1 MSASEKILSGKKL
14 RNFFIGRARDLTDKS
29 IFHKISLVAFFAWI
43 GLGSD
48 GITSSCYGP
57 EEAYRNLMTHTSLA
71 IFVAF
76 ATAFTIFI
84 VSTSYNHIIKLFP
97 YGGGGYIVASKL
109 LSPTVGMIS
118 GCSLLIDYVLTITL
132 SISSGADAIFS
143 FFPAEWQ
150 AFKIIVALSGVVLL
164 IIMNLRGVRESVM
177 TLTPIFILF
186 ILLHVFVIIYV
197 FISNAENF
205 GHVVSNTSTD
215 IHHTVSQIGLWGTIF
230 LILKAYS
237 MGAGT
242 FTGIEAVSNGIP
254 ILREPKVKT
263 ARKTMVL
270 MATSLTF
277 IVVGLMIA
285 YSLYNLKFQEGKT
298 LNAVLFEQMTLG
310 WNKNLSYSFV
320 LLILVSEA
328 ALLFVAAQTGFLDGP
343 RIMANMAYDSWFPKR
358 FVSISDRFVTQDGIM
373 LMGISSIIL
382 LVVSGGSVRFLVILY
397 SINVFITFSLSQLGM
412 VKHWWTSRKEE
423 RGWLYKII
431 INGIGLS
438 LTSFILITVI
448 VIKFTEGGWIT
459 LLITGVL
466 IIIAITIKKHYYSTT
481 LKMQKLQ
488 TELMT
493 NFNERISKLA
503 KDYKNV
509 FTSIVKNTK
518 AKTAV
523 VLVSDYNSTGITT
536 LLNVIESF
544 HGLYKNFIF
553 LQIGLV
559 NAHNFRGAYEVEKIK
574 SQVNDDLQKYVDIV
588 NRFGYFGT
596 SYWTV
601 KADVIKAV
609 DELVP
614 EIQKEFT
621 DFTFFGSKLV
631 FAQTNILSRILH
643 NHTINAVQR
652 KLHKKNINSVI
663 FPINLE
669 N

>member
-1 MSASEKILSGKKL
+1 MFAPKKILSVKKL
-14 RNFFIGRARDLTDKS
+14 RIFFIGGARDLNDKS

-71 IFVAF
+71 IFVAL

-84 VSTSYNHIIKLFP
+84 VSTSYTQIIKLFP
-97 YGGGGYIVASKL
+97 FGGGGYIVASKL

-150 AFKIIVALSGVVLL
+150 IFKLITALLGVIIL
-164 IIMNLRGVRESVM
+164 IILNMRGVRESVM
-177 TLTPIFILF
+177 TLTPIFVLF

-197 FISNAENF
+197 FISHAGNIGA
-205 GHVVSNTSTD
+205 VVSHTSTD
-215 IHHTVSQIGLWGTIF
+215 INYTVSQIGIWGTIF
-230 LILKAYS
+230 LVLKAYS

-254 ILREPKVKT
+254 VLREPRVKT

-270 MATSLTF
+270 MATSLSF
-277 IVVGLMIA
+277 IVVGLIVA
-285 YSLYNLKFQEGKT
+285 YSLYDVKFQEGKT
-298 LNAVLFEQMTLG
+298 LNAVLFAQISQD

-320 LLILVSEA
+320 LLILISEA

-358 FVSISDRFVTQDGIM
+358 FISISDRFVTQNGIL
-373 LMGISSIIL
+373 LMGISSIVL

-412 VKHWWTSRKEE
+412 VRHWWTSRKQEK
-423 RGWLYKII
+423 GWLHKIV
-431 INGIGLS
+431 INGIGLL
-438 LTSFILITVI
+438 LTLFILITVI
-448 VIKFTEGGWIT
+448 VIKFTEGGWVT

-466 IIIAITIKKHYYSTT
+466 IIIAITIKRHYYSVT

-493 NFNERISKLA
+493 NFNDRISKLT
-503 KDYKNV
+503 KNYKNV
-509 FTSIVKNTK
+509 FTSIIKNPK

-523 VLVSDYNSTGITT
+523 ILVSDYNSTGITT

-553 LQIGLV
+553 LQIGVV
-559 NAHNFRGAYEVEKIK
+559 NAHNFRSNDEVEKIK
-574 SQVNDDLQKYVDIV
+574 SQINDDLQKYVNIV
-588 NRFGYFGT
+588 NEFGYFGT

-601 KADVIKAV
+601 KADVVKAF
-609 DELVP
+609 DELLP
-614 EIQKEFT
+614 EIQREFP
-621 DFTFFGSKLV
+621 DFTFFGSQLV
-631 FAQTNILSRILH
+631 FAQTNILSRLLH
-643 NHTINAVQR
+643 NHTINAVQKR
-652 KLHKKNINSVI
+652 LHKKNIKSVI